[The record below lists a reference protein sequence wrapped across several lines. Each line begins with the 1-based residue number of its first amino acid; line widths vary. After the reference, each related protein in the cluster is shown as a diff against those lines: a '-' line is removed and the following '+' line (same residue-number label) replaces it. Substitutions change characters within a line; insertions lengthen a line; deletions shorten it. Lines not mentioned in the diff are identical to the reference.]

1 MMGPASPPNREFAR
15 SGTLKTTAATL
26 AQAVIAIAVIRD
38 RIWVRRELGW
48 AVSVARQ
55 LLRRREA
62 LPDAGTVN
70 FVYLVAEPYA
80 PASP

>member
-1 MMGPASPPNREFAR
+1 MMGPASPPHREFAR

-26 AQAVIAIAVIRD
+26 PQVVIAIAVIRD
-38 RIWVRRELGW
+38 RIWVRRELGR
-48 AVSVARQ
+48 AVSVVQQ

-62 LPDAGTVN
+62 LLDAGTVN
-70 FVYLVAEPYA
+70 FAYLVAEPGA